1 MNVPLLV
8 GVASLATWVVLVFV
22 VQVTAGWI
30 HILLVLGVLALV
42 KAIVEGSPSKSP
54 SSKT

>member
-30 HILLVLGVLALV
+30 HIFLVLGVLALV

>member
-8 GVASLATWVVLVFV
+8 GVASLALWVILVFV
-22 VQVTAGWI
+22 VQVAAGWI
-30 HILLVLGVLALV
+30 HIPLVLGVLALV

>member
-8 GVASLATWVVLVFV
+8 GVASLAAWVVLVFV

-30 HILLVLGVLALV
+30 HIFLVLGVLALV

>member
-1 MNVPLLV
+1 MNVLLLV

-22 VQVTAGWI
+22 VQVAAGWI
-30 HILLVLGVLALV
+30 HIPLVIGVLALV
-42 KAIVEGSPSKSP
+42 KAIVEGSPSKFP

>member
-8 GVASLATWVVLVFV
+8 GVVSLVVWLVLVFV
-22 VQVTAGWI
+22 LQVAAGWI
-30 HILLVLGVLALV
+30 HIPLVLGVLALV
-42 KAIVEGSPSKSP
+42 KVIVEGNPSKSP

>member
-8 GVASLATWVVLVFV
+8 AVASLALWAVLVFV
-22 VQVTAGWI
+22 AQVPAGWI
-30 HILLVLGVLALV
+30 HIPLVLGVLALV
-42 KAIVEGSPSKSP
+42 KAIVEGREAKSP

>member
-8 GVASLATWVVLVFV
+8 GVASLAAWVVLVFV

>member
-1 MNVPLLV
+1 MNMPLLV
-8 GVASLATWVVLVFV
+8 GVASLALWVILVFV
-22 VQVTAGWI
+22 VQVAAGWI
-30 HILLVLGVLALV
+30 HIPLVLGVLALV

>member
-8 GVASLATWVVLVFV
+8 GVASLAIWVVLVFV
-22 VQVTAGWI
+22 VQIAAGWI
-30 HILLVLGVLALV
+30 HIPLAFGVLALV
-42 KAIVEGSPSKSP
+42 KAIVDGSPSKSP

>member
-8 GVASLATWVVLVFV
+8 AVASLAVWAVLVFV
-22 VQVTAGWI
+22 VQIPAGWI
-30 HILLVLGVLALV
+30 HIPLVFAVLALV
-42 KAIVEGSPSKSP
+42 KAIVEGGTSKSP

>member
-8 GVASLATWVVLVFV
+8 AAASLVLWLVLVFV
-22 VQVTAGWI
+22 LQVAAGWI
-30 HILLVLGVLALV
+30 HIPLVLGVLALV
-42 KAIVEGSPSKSP
+42 KTIVEGGPSKSP